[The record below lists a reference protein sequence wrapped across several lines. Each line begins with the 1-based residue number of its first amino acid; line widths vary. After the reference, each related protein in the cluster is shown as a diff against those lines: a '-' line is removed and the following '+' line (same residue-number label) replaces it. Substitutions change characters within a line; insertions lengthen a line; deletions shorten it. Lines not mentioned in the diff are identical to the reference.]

1 MLLHDFWLS
10 INLLSQVGNVLHHL
24 FQVILHEVY
33 SGLFELL
40 KLLQIGA
47 VFFVK
52 FSNLIIDSFDGLL
65 VSLGCYFSLILNSD
79 TFLADLLDFFRS
91 QHTFF
96 MSYHCFLNCLFLLH
110 CLLFEIEEFVS
121 SVILFLDLIFIMA
134 PYLLTLS

>member
-1 MLLHDFWLS
+1 MLLHNFWLS

-24 FQVILHEVY
+24 FQVVLHKVY

-52 FSNLIIDSFDGLL
+52 FSNLIVYPFDGLL
-65 VSLGCYFSLILNSD
+65 VSLWCYFSLILNSD
-79 TFLADLLDFFRS
+79 TLLADLLDFFRS

-96 MSYHCFLNCLFLLH
+96 MSYHSFLNCLFLFH
-110 CLLFEIEEFVS
+110 CLFFEIKEFVS
-121 SVILFLDLIFIMA
+121 SVILLLDLIFIIFLA
-134 PYLLTLS
+134 K